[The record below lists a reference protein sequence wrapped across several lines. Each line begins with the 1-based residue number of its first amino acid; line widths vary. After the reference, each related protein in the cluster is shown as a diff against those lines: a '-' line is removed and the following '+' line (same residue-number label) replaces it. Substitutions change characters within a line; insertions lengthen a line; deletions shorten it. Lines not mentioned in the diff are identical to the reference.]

1 MTSEDLQKQIQE
13 LQKENTKLTRQIV
26 RLQTALDRNKVAAS
40 SMANISTIQALE
52 KRKQEQY
59 MQLLLENSLN
69 IILLLDREGHI
80 EYCTKKFLVQAN
92 IPYFTAIR
100 GKHFREVFYQFADK
114 LWVDDWESQL
124 STVTKSQGSLEC
136 EVSLDIDKKGYRR
149 YKLQFVSIRYSEIS
163 FEGSIMVL
171 NDITEIRQMQEK
183 AEQAKNE
190 AEQANL
196 AKSTFLS
203 NMSHEIRTPMT
214 AIIGMTTIAI
224 SSDDNEKKMYCLSK
238 IEEAS
243 THLLGVINDI
253 LDMSKIEA
261 NKFELSFVDCHLEKI
276 LQRVANI
283 VSFRVEER
291 HQELVARVDPYL
303 PAIIETDEQ
312 RLSQVLTNLLANAI
326 KFTPEGGLIRL
337 NTELLG
343 EQDNL
348 CEIKFEVTDTGIG
361 IAPEQLSRL
370 FNSFVQA
377 DKSTFRKFGGTG
389 LGLVISKKI
398 VEMMGGKIWVNS
410 EPNKGSTFTF
420 TIQAKR
426 KSNENAS
433 YLRPGVALDNLRL
446 LVVDDSPEVLEY
458 FSLLTEKL
466 HICCDVATSGKEAYQ
481 LINTN
486 GSYDIYFVDWK
497 MPEMDGIELTRQ
509 IKKRGTDPSVI
520 VMISATEWSL
530 IETEAR
536 AAGVDR
542 FLQKPV
548 FASMIVNCLNAYLGV
563 KESVDQKQ
571 ASHEGIF
578 EGKRILLAE
587 DVKINR
593 EIVKAQLAITKV
605 EIDCAENGLE
615 TLTKFAAFPDQYDM
629 IFMDMQMP
637 EMDGVDA
644 TRAIRALDVPQAKTI
659 PIVAMTAN
667 VFREDIER
675 CIAVGMNDHIGKPLD
690 FTIVMEKMKKYIFV

>member
-1 MTSEDLQKQIQE
+1 MSTENLQKQIQE
-13 LQKENTKLTRQIV
+13 LQKENTKLSRQIT
-26 RLQTALDRNKVAAS
+26 RLQLAFERNKAAAAS
-40 SMANISTIQALE
+40 VANISAMHALE

-59 MQLLLENSLN
+59 IKLLLENSPN
-69 IILLLDREGHI
+69 VILLLDKDACI
-80 EYCTKKFLVQAN
+80 AYCTKTFLIQAE
-92 IPYFTAIR
+92 IPYFASIQ
-100 GKHFREVFYQFADK
+100 GKPFREVFYQFADK
-114 LWVDDWESQL
+114 TWVDELESRLCTIAQ
-124 STVTKSQGSLEC
+124 SQGSLEY
-136 EVSLDIDKKGYRR
+136 EVSLDIDKKGIRR
-149 YKLQFVSIRYSEIS
+149 YNLQFVSVRYSEID
-163 FEGSIMVL
+163 FEGSIVML
-171 NDITEIRQMQEK
+171 YDITEIRRMQES
-183 AEQAKNE
+183 AEQAKIE

-224 SSDDNEKKMYCLSK
+224 SSDDNEKRMYCLSK

-261 NKFELSFVDCHLEKI
+261 NKFELSYVDCYLEKI

-283 VSFRVEER
+283 VNFRVEER
-291 HQELVARVDPYL
+291 HQELVVRVDPYL
-303 PAIIETDEQ
+303 PAVIETDEQ
-312 RLSQVLTNLLANAI
+312 RLSQVLTNLLANAV

-337 NTELLG
+337 NAELS
-343 EQDNL
+343 EEHDDV
-348 CEIKFEVTDTGIG
+348 CVIKFEVTDTGIG
-361 IAPEQLSRL
+361 IAPEQLTRL
-370 FNSFVQA
+370 FNSYVQA
-377 DKSTFRKFGGTG
+377 DSSTFRKFGGTG

-398 VEMMGGKIWVNS
+398 VEIMGGEIWVKS

-426 KSNENAS
+426 KSHENTN
-433 YLRPGVALDNLRL
+433 YLRSGVAIDNLRL

-466 HICCDVATSGKEAYQ
+466 HIYCDVATSGKEAYQ
-481 LINTN
+481 LINTK
-486 GSYDIYFVDWK
+486 GSYDIYFIDWK
-497 MPEMDGIELTRQ
+497 MPEMNGIELTRQ
-509 IKKRGTDPSVI
+509 IKKHGTDPSVI

-536 AAGVDR
+536 AAGVNR

-548 FASMIVNCLNAYLGV
+548 FASMIVNCLNSYLGI
-563 KESVDQKQ
+563 KENIDQKQ
-571 ASHEGIF
+571 EIHEGIF

-593 EIVKAQLAITKV
+593 EIVRAQLAITKV
-605 EIDCAENGLE
+605 QIDCAENGLE
-615 TLTKFAAFPDQYDM
+615 TLAKFVAFPDQYDM
-629 IFMDMQMP
+629 ILMDMQMP
-637 EMDGVDA
+637 EMDGVEA
-644 TRAIRALDVPQAKTI
+644 TKAIRALDLPKAQTI

-667 VFREDIER
+667 VFREDIEK
-675 CIAVGMNDHIGKPLD
+675 CLAVGMNDHIGKPLD
-690 FTIVMEKMKKYIFV
+690 FAIVLEKMKKYIFV